1 MFINPTKVTR
11 VTSGFRGPG
20 RANHHGVDFANPGT
34 HEIYAAADGTVTNSY
49 TSASY
54 GECIM
59 IVHNINGQTWETVYA
74 HMRSGSRKVKTG
86 QKVKQGQ
93 VIGIMGNTGQSTGQH
108 LHFELH
114 QGRWNIN
121 KTNAVNPLNYIGQ
134 SNTADVKPPMTP
146 TNKELHLPKTS
157 SKWRVYPT
165 NKQPVK
171 GNEIAKLNP
180 KKFGGLTYDILAN
193 PQKDV
198 YTIKT
203 GDFGTVNIYA
213 APSTGAKVVAKKE
226 QDKGTVHLPASAKSW
241 RTYKLNVQ
249 PIAKNSDWSLSPYK
263 FGGLTYEILDR
274 PYPDVVT
281 INTSKG
287 KRNIY
292 VGKGTGALIK

>member
-1 MFINPTKVTR
+1 MFINPTKVER

-20 RANHHGVDFANPGT
+20 RLNHHGVDFAQAGT
-34 HEIYAAADGTVTNSY
+34 HEIYAVADGTVSRSY

-59 IVHNINGQTWETVYA
+59 IVHIINGQAWESVYA
-74 HMRSGSRKVKTG
+74 HLRSGSRKVREG

-114 QGRWNIN
+114 KGYWNIQ
-121 KTNAVNPLNYIGQ
+121 KSNAVNPLDYLGKPV
-134 SNTADVKPPMTP
+134 SAGSVATKAD
-146 TNKELHLPKTS
+146 KELHLPKS
-157 SKWRVYPT
+157 SDSWRVYPT
-165 NKQPVK
+165 NKTPVK
-171 GNEIAKLNP
+171 GNEKGFLNP

-213 APSTGAKVVAKKE
+213 AASTGAKVVAKKV
-226 QDKGTVHLPASAKSW
+226 QAKNTVHLPASAKTW
-241 RTYKLNVQ
+241 RTYKLDVQ
-249 PIAKNSDWSLSPYK
+249 PVTKNSDWSLTPSK
-263 FGGLTYEILDR
+263 FGGLTYEILGR

-292 VGKGTGALIK
+292 VGKGTGAVIK